1 METMLPDEW
10 TPWRSASPLAGR
22 RPTKT
27 DLARAADSRLGREDV
42 LPYPTDRQSAGRLR
56 LLIVGINPSPWTA
69 AVNAPFARPG
79 NRFWTSLA
87 VAGIVDGTVDASR
100 GLSASD
106 ERMLAQ
112 RGIGITN
119 IVSRPSARADE
130 LTAQELREG
139 GAHLVERIRVLRPRT
154 VGLLGVTAFRTAFSL
169 PKATLGPQAADI
181 IPGWPADVRLWVLPN
196 PSGLNAHET
205 VASLARKW
213 HDVWTAGT
221 PDVPASGH
229 AKGG

>member
-1 METMLPDEW
+1 MENLLPAFW
-10 TPWRSASPLAGR
+10 TTWRSASPLGGR
-22 RPTKT
+22 RPTT
-27 DLARAADSRLGREDV
+27 ADLAAAAETGTGREDV
-42 LPYPTDRQSAGRLR
+42 LPYPTDHQAARTLR

-87 VAGIVDGTVDASR
+87 LAGVIEETVDASR
-100 GLSASD
+100 GLSAPD
-106 ERMLAQ
+106 ETMLAH

-130 LTAQELREG
+130 LTAAELREG
-139 GAHLVERIRVLRPRT
+139 GARLVERVRVLRPGA

-169 PKATLGPQAADI
+169 PKAKPGLQPPDAVAAWPRE
-181 IPGWPADVRLWVLPN
+181 IPLWVLPN

-213 HDVWTAGT
+213 QDVWAAAG
-221 PDVPASGH
+221 AS
-229 AKGG
+229 